1 MKKILFLIFFVVV
14 AGVAAVVRVDAA
26 SAKNDKKITHEK
38 PDMEAIKAAVTD
50 PHSKYYYP
58 KLMDKYLA
66 NETIM
71 GLQDYRHLY
80 LGYMFQEDYNPYR
93 HSEFGNKIEPLYYKD
108 KHTRAE
114 LDTIIKYAELS
125 LDDNPFDLRQLNFLI
140 YALRSRGKVNTANIW
155 QYRMNHILEAILST
169 GTGLDTANAWYVIN
183 PEHEYNIINFMSGI
197 ADSQEFVQPYYDYV
211 KIKPM
216 SDKSP
221 EGYYFNIKNLLEEYN
236 RKYPED

>member
-1 MKKILFLIFFVVV
+1 MKKIVFLIFLAISAAATV
-14 AGVAAVVRVDAA
+14 ARMDAA
-26 SAKNDKKITHEK
+26 STKSDKKITVEK

-50 PHSKYYYP
+50 AKSRYYYP
-58 KLMDKYLA
+58 TLMKKYLA
-66 NETIM
+66 NDTIM

-93 HSEFGNKIEPLYYKD
+93 HSEYSTKIEPLYYQE

-114 LDTIIKYAELS
+114 LDTIIKYAERSLS
-125 LDDNPFDLRQLNFLI
+125 DNPFDLRQLNFLI
-140 YALRSRGKVNTANIW
+140 YALRSRGKLNTANIW
-155 QYRMNHILEAILST
+155 QYRMNHILEAIVST
-169 GTGLDTANAWYVIN
+169 GTGLDTVNAWYVIN

-197 ADSQEFVQPYYDYV
+197 ADSQMFVQPYYDYV

-221 EGYYFNIKNLLEEYN
+221 DGYYFNIKNLLEEYY
-236 RKYPED
+236 RKFPEQ

>member
-1 MKKILFLIFFVVV
+1 MKKLIILALLAIT
-14 AGVAAVVRVDAA
+14 APMAVVQLGAA
-26 SAKNDKKITHEK
+26 AKNDKKITPEK
-38 PDMEAIKAAVTD
+38 PDMEEIRRNVTD
-50 PHSKYYYP
+50 PKSKYYYP
-58 KLMDKYLA
+58 RLMDRYLA

-93 HSEFGNKIEPLYYKD
+93 HSEYSNQIEPLYYKD

-169 GTGLDTANAWYVIN
+169 GTGLDTDNAWYVIN
-183 PEHEYNIINFMSGI
+183 PEHEYNIINFMSGV
-197 ADSQEFVQPYYDYV
+197 ADSQQFVQPYYDYV
-211 KIKPM
+211 KIKPKN
-216 SDKSP
+216 DKSP
-221 EGYYFNIKNLLEEYN
+221 DGYYFNIRNMLEEYY
-236 RKYPED
+236 RKYPEG